1 MEMIVSKYSASGND
15 FVIFHTFRKENRSNL
30 AKALCDRFSGVG
42 ADGLIVILPHAEYDF
57 EWQFYN
63 ADGSIASMCG
73 NGSRAAAHYAYIN
86 NLADK
91 KMKFLTG
98 AGVIEAEVE
107 GDMVESQL
115 TPYKFLGEYKDFGKK
130 FKIYDTGVPHIV
142 IMENIDNFDKDLAR
156 NLRKK
161 YNANVNWAEVKDNK
175 LYVRTYERGV
185 EDETLACG
193 TGMCA
198 SFLVARDNNLIDDR
212 VKVYPKSGEELI
224 VSLKNNILYFKGKV
238 RHCFSAVLEG
248 KNERD
253 FM

>member
-1 MEMIVSKYSASGND
+1 MLVSKYSASGND
-15 FVIFHTFRKENRSNL
+15 FVIFHTFKKIDRSNL
-30 AKALCDRFSGVG
+30 AKALCDRFNGVG
-42 ADGLIVILPHAEYDF
+42 ADGLIVILPHKEFDF

-63 ADGSIASMCG
+63 ADGSEASMCG
-73 NGSRAAAHYAYIN
+73 NGSRAAAHYAYVN

-98 AGVIEAEVE
+98 AGVIEAEVD
-107 GDMVESQL
+107 GDVVESQL
-115 TPYKFLGEYKDFGKK
+115 TPYEFLGEYEDFGKK

-142 IMENIDNFDKDLAR
+142 ILEDINKFDKDLAKK
-156 NLRKK
+156 LRKK

-198 SFLVARDNNLIDDR
+198 SFLVARDNGFVENS
-212 VKVYPKSGEELI
+212 VKVYPKSKEELI
-224 VSLKNNILYFKGKV
+224 VSLKNNTLYFKGKV
-238 RHCFSAVLEG
+238 KHTFNAILDIKE
-248 KNERD
+248 K
-253 FM
+253 

>member
-1 MEMIVSKYSASGND
+1 MFIYKYSASGND
-15 FVIFHTFRKENRSNL
+15 FVIFHTFKKTDRSKL

-42 ADGLIVILPHAEYDF
+42 ADGLIVILPHKKYDF

-63 ADGSIASMCG
+63 ADGSEAEMCG

-91 KMKFLTG
+91 KMNFLTA
-98 AGVIEAEVE
+98 AGVIKAEVE

-115 TPYKFLGEYKDFGKK
+115 TPYKFIGEFEDFGKK

-142 IMENIDNFDKDLAR
+142 ILEDINNFDKNLAKK
-156 NLRKK
+156 LRDK
-161 YNANVNWAEVKDNK
+161 YNTNVNWTEVKDNK
-175 LYVRTYERGV
+175 LFVRTYERGV

-198 SFLVARDNNLIDDR
+198 SFLVARDSNLIKDS
-212 VKVYPKSGEELI
+212 VKVYPKSGEELV
-224 VSLKNNILYFKGKV
+224 VSLKNNTLYFKGKV
-238 RHCFSAVLEG
+238 KHCFSAVLEG
-248 KNERD
+248 KNEND

>member
-1 MEMIVSKYSASGND
+1 MIISKYSASGND
-15 FVIFHTFRKENRSNL
+15 FVIFHTFRKIDRSDL
-30 AKALCDRFSGVG
+30 AKALCNRFSGVG
-42 ADGLIVILPHAEYDF
+42 ADGLIVILPHSKYDF

-63 ADGSIASMCG
+63 ADGSEAKMCG
-73 NGSRAAAHYAYIN
+73 NGSRAAAHYAYVN
-86 NLADK
+86 NLTDK

-107 GDMVESQL
+107 GDIVESQL
-115 TPYKFLGEYKDFGKK
+115 TPYKFIGEFSDLGKK

-142 IMENIDNFDKDLAR
+142 ILEDISKFDKDLAR
-156 NLRKK
+156 ELRNK

-198 SFLVARDNNLIDDR
+198 SFLVARDNNLLDDSA
-212 VKVYPKSGEELI
+212 KVYPKSGEELT
-224 VSLKNNILYFKGKV
+224 VSLKNNTLYFKGKV

>member
-1 MEMIVSKYSASGND
+1 MVVSKYSASGND
-15 FVIFHTFRKENRSNL
+15 FVIFHTFRKIDRNNL
-30 AKALCDRFSGVG
+30 AKSLCDRFSGVG
-42 ADGLIVILPHAEYDF
+42 ADGLIVILPHEEFDF

-63 ADGSIASMCG
+63 ADGSVAEMCG

-91 KMKFLTG
+91 KMKFLTK
-98 AGVIEAEVE
+98 AGVIEAEVD
-107 GDMVESQL
+107 GDIVESQL
-115 TPYKFLGEYKDFGKK
+115 TPYKFLGEYEDFGKK

-142 IMENIDNFDKDLAR
+142 ILEDINNFDKNLAKE
-156 NLRKK
+156 LREK
-161 YNANVNWAEVKDNK
+161 YNVNVNWAEVRDNK

-198 SFLVARDNNLIDDR
+198 SFLVARDNNLINNS
-212 VKVYPKSGEELI
+212 VKVYPKSGEELM
-224 VSLKNNILYFKGKV
+224 VSLKNNTIYFKGKV
-238 RHCFSAVLEG
+238 KYCFSAVLEG

>member
-1 MEMIVSKYSASGND
+1 MVISKYSASGND
-15 FVIFHTFRKENRSNL
+15 FIIFHTFKKKDRNNL
-30 AKALCDRFSGVG
+30 AKKLCDRQNGIG
-42 ADGLIVILPHAEYDF
+42 ADGLIVILPHESYDF

-63 ADGSIASMCG
+63 ADGSEASMCG
-73 NGSRAAAHYAYIN
+73 NGSRAAAHYAYFN

-98 AGVIEAEVE
+98 AGVIEAEVD
-107 GDMVESQL
+107 GNMVETQL
-115 TPYKFLGEYKDFGKK
+115 TPHKLIGEYEDFGKK

-142 IMENIDNFDKDLAR
+142 ILEDINDFDKELAK
-156 NLRKK
+156 NLREK
-161 YNANVNWAEVKDNK
+161 YNANVNWASVKDNK
-175 LYVRTYERGV
+175 LFVRTYERGV

-198 SFLVARDNNLIDDR
+198 SFLVARDTNLVGDN
-212 VKVYPKSGEELI
+212 VKVYPKSKEELI
-224 VSLKNNILYFKGKV
+224 ISLKNNRLYFKGKV
-238 RHCFSAVLEG
+238 INTFTAILEE

>member
-1 MEMIVSKYSASGND
+1 MVVSKYSASGND
-15 FVIFHTFRKENRSNL
+15 FVIFHTFRKIDRSNL
-30 AKALCDRFSGVG
+30 AKVLCDRFSGVG
-42 ADGLIVILPHAEYDF
+42 ADGLIVLLPHEKYDF

-63 ADGSIASMCG
+63 ADGSEASMCG
-73 NGSRAAAHYAYIN
+73 NGSRAAAHYAYLN

-98 AGVIEAEVE
+98 AGVIEAEID

-115 TPYKFLGEYKDFGKK
+115 TPYKFLGEYDDFGKK
-130 FKIYDTGVPHIV
+130 FKIYNTGVPHIV
-142 IMENIDNFDKDLAR
+142 ILENINNFDKNLAR
-156 NLRKK
+156 KLREK
-161 YNANVNWAEVKDNK
+161 YNANVNWAEVKNNN

-198 SFLVARDNNLIDDR
+198 SFLVARDTNLVSDSI
-212 VKVYPKSGEELI
+212 KVYPKSGEELT
-224 VSLKNNILYFKGKV
+224 VSLKNNTLYFKGKV